1 MVDYN
6 YSGIL
11 YKLIAPSGIIILQG
25 IFLLFLSDFWKNSKK
40 RKKEQNKNIRAAYIV
55 ICIGVVSLLLFSID
69 LVNPKVESYTGYF
82 VEEYRDSQVSPPLP
96 YTFAYVF
103 CDGSSNPKPIFNLDI
118 FSKKE
123 IYPEDFV
130 ENQWYTIYYVD
141 LIDSSTIVAVEEY
154 IQNS

>member
-1 MVDYN
+1 MEKKHDDSEKKSIRN
-6 YSGIL
+6 
-11 YKLIAPSGIIILQG
+11 ACIILG
-25 IFLLFLSDFWKNSKK
+25 VGVIASLLFLVD
-40 RKKEQNKNIRAAYIV
+40 I
-55 ICIGVVSLLLFSID
+55 
-69 LVNPKVESYTGYF
+69 VNPKVESYTGYF
-82 VEEYRDSQVSPPLP
+82 VREYRDSQVSPPLP

>member
-1 MVDYN
+1 MIDYN

-11 YKLIAPSGIIILQG
+11 YKLIAPCGIFFWGGIVILLLNKFWEKKHDDSEKKSIRNACIILG
-25 IFLLFLSDFWKNSKK
+25 VGVIASLLFLVD
-40 RKKEQNKNIRAAYIV
+40 I
-55 ICIGVVSLLLFSID
+55 
-69 LVNPKVESYTGYF
+69 VNPKVESYTGYF